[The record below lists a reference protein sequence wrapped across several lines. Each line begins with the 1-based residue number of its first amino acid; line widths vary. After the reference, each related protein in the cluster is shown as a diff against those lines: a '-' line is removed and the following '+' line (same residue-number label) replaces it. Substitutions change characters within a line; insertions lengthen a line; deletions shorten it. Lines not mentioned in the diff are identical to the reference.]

1 MSFYLIDFENV
12 GEAGFHGVENL
23 KKGDKIIAFYS
34 EKTCKK
40 FSIEILGSITRQG
53 ARIDWKK
60 ADVGTKNALD
70 FQLSSH
76 VGFLAAKIIDNI
88 KSSEHRFFSDDTSKN
103 TVQKEPVFI
112 ISKDNGYSPLVS
124 YWKQYD
130 ITVHLAVDL
139 SGTVVPAT
147 DRKKKAKAEEATEKK
162 LSEIQSSLSVFFADA
177 GKDEKNDSE
186 KQDEKKKADIEK
198 AVSEV
203 LKKKNKNKDKIEEI
217 VGIVLSSKTKSELNS
232 KLEKLLKDGKKVS
245 EIIKSVKPFVK
256 LK

>member
-23 KKGDKIIAFYS
+23 KKGDKVIVFYS

-40 FSIEILGSITRQG
+40 FSIEILESITKQR
-53 ARIDWKK
+53 ARVDWIK

-88 KSSEHRFFSDDTSKN
+88 KSFEHRLFSADTSKN

-112 ISKDNGYSPLVS
+112 ISKDNGYSPLVP

-130 ITVHLAVDL
+130 ITVHLAMDL
-139 SGTVVPAT
+139 SGTAVPAP
-147 DRKKKAKAEEATEKK
+147 DKKKKAKAEKTAEKK
-162 LSEIQSSLSVFFADA
+162 LPALDSEIQDTD
-177 GKDEKNDSE
+177 KKEKSDSE
-186 KQDEKKKADIEK
+186 KQNEKKKSDIEK

-203 LKKKNKNKDKIEEI
+203 LKKKKKDKLEEI
-217 VGIVLSSKTKSELNS
+217 VKIVLSSETKSELNS
-232 KLEKLLKDGKKVS
+232 KLEKLLKDGRKVS

-256 LK
+256 LNK